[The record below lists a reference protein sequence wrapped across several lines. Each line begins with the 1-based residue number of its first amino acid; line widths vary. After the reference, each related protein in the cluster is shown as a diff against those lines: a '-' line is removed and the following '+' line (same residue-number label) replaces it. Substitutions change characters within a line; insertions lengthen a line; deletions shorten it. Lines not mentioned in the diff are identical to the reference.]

1 MHHNEEKSFDMKT
14 ASEFANFLVYVKNE
28 TLNNE
33 NPTDNLLSI
42 TNWQTLVYTGL
53 SFVLFLF
60 IVLLCG
66 CCCKHIRHIFSMSRQ
81 RAYNNLV
88 QHGFFKQWIIQD
100 LTYLQYNPEGLANH

>member
-33 NPTDNLLSI
+33 NPNDSLLNISG
-42 TNWQTLVYTGL
+42 WQILVYSGL

-66 CCCKHIRHIFSMSRQ
+66 CCFKHIFLISRQ

-100 LTYLQYNPEGLANH
+100 LSYLQYNPEGLANH

>member
-1 MHHNEEKSFDMKT
+1 MHPNEETSFKMKT
-14 ASEFANFLVYVKNE
+14 ASEFANFLVNLKNE

-33 NPTDNLLSI
+33 NPTHSLLSI
-42 TNWQTLVYTGL
+42 RGWQIFVYTGL

-66 CCCKHIRHIFSMSRQ
+66 CCCKHVYSMSRQ

-88 QHGFFKQWIIQD
+88 RHGFFKQWIIQD
-100 LTYLQYNPEGLANH
+100 LTYLQYNPEGSANH